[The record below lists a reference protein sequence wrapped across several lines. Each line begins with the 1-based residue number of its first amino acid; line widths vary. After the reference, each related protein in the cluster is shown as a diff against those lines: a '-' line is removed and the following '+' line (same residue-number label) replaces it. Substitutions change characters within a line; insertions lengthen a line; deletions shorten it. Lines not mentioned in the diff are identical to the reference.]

1 MSKEEQEASD
11 HQTALSPNK
20 SGWPTYLALT
30 LATGANAF
38 LSLLLSA
45 FTINKEVI
53 QISIWTSIVC
63 FVIEFT
69 LVSKNK
75 AVFAFLLS
83 LAITPITIGL
93 VVLYFNTESIRADV
107 VRGSVQLGRSIVAK
121 FVDPQPALDQAIQAG
136 SIRKATV
143 DDIKAFRDAYLEKK
157 YVRNGLQV
165 PENEAALSVT
175 SVNVSRAY
183 VVLKKF
189 TYPSGLVNEY
199 RVVFFVPVGVPNPS
213 GDFGHS
219 AVYDFATL
227 TVGCSLARTG
237 SISC

>member
-1 MSKEEQEASD
+1 MSKEQEASD
-11 HQTALSPNK
+11 HQTALSPHE
-20 SGWPTYLALT
+20 SRWPTYLALT
-30 LATGANAF
+30 LVTGASAF

-45 FTINKEVI
+45 FSISKEVI

-63 FVIEFT
+63 FVFELT

-136 SIRKATV
+136 SIRKATA

-237 SISC
+237 RISC

>member
-1 MSKEEQEASD
+1 MSKEHEPSD
-11 HQTALSPNK
+11 HQTTLLLHESR
-20 SGWPTYLALT
+20 WPMYLALT
-30 LATGANAF
+30 IVTGASAF
-38 LSLLLSA
+38 LSFLVSA
-45 FTINKEVI
+45 FSISEVVI
-53 QISIWTSIVC
+53 QISIGTSIVC
-63 FVIEFT
+63 FIFVLI
-69 LVSKNK
+69 LLSKNK
-75 AVFAFLLS
+75 AGLAFLLS

-93 VVLYFNTESIRADV
+93 AVLYFNTGSIRADV
-107 VRGSVQLGRSIVAK
+107 VRGSEQAGQSIVAK
-121 FVDPQPALDQAIQAG
+121 FIDPQPSLDRAIQAG

-143 DDIKAFRDAYLEKK
+143 EDITAFRDAYLKNK
-157 YVRNGLQV
+157 YIRKGLPV
-165 PENEAALSVT
+165 PENETALSVT
-175 SVNVSRAY
+175 HVNISRAY

-199 RVVFFVPVGVPNPS
+199 KVVFFVPVGVPNPS

>member
-1 MSKEEQEASD
+1 MSKEQEASD
-11 HQTALSPNK
+11 HQNAFS
-20 SGWPTYLALT
+20 SHESRGATYLGVT
-30 LATGANAF
+30 IVTGASAF
-38 LSLLLSA
+38 LSLILSA
-45 FTINKEVI
+45 LSINMVVI

-63 FVIEFT
+63 FVFVLT
-69 LVSKNK
+69 LVAKKRNGL
-75 AVFAFLLS
+75 AFLLS

-93 VVLYFNTESIRADV
+93 AVLYFNTESIRADV
-107 VRGSVQLGRSIVAK
+107 VRGSEQLGSSIVAK

-157 YVRNGLQV
+157 YVRNGLPV
-165 PENEAALSVT
+165 PENETALSVT
-175 SVNVSRAY
+175 TVNVSRAY

-219 AVYDFATL
+219 AVYDFATQ
-227 TVGCSLARTG
+227 TVGCSFARTN

>member
-1 MSKEEQEASD
+1 MRKKHLPSD
-11 HQTALSPNK
+11 HQTALPPHESRW
-20 SGWPTYLALT
+20 GTYFGVT
-30 LATGANAF
+30 IVTGASAF
-38 LSLLLSA
+38 LSSLVSALS
-45 FTINKEVI
+45 INMVVI

-63 FVIEFT
+63 FVFALT
-69 LVSKNK
+69 LVSKNRTG
-75 AVFAFLLS
+75 FAFLLS

-93 VVLYFNTESIRADV
+93 AVLYFNTESIRADV
-107 VRGSVQLGRSIVAK
+107 VQGSKKIGRSIVAE
-121 FVDPQPALDQAIQAG
+121 FVDPQPSLDRAIQAG
-136 SIRKATV
+136 SLRKATV
-143 DDIKAFRDAYLEKK
+143 DDIKAFRDAYLENK
-157 YVRNGLQV
+157 YVKRSLPV
-165 PENEAALSVT
+165 PENETALSVT
-175 SVNVSRAY
+175 RVNISRAY

-237 SISC
+237 SMNC